1 MKDIANTP
9 LVSIICSTYNHGLYI
24 SQCLDGFL
32 MQKTNF
38 PFEILIHDDASTDN
52 TPDIIREYEHN
63 HPQVIRPIYQKENKY
78 SKKEDIFAKYQCS
91 RVRGKYIAICEGDDY
106 WIDPLKLQKQIDFL
120 ENNPDYGMIYTTSN
134 VYNQKEGKIEKDIIG
149 REFNGYIE
157 LLSGNCIPTLTS
169 CIRSA
174 LVMEYLKEVEP
185 KSKNWL
191 MGDYPMWLWISYYH
205 KIKFIPESTTVY
217 RVLEESASHS
227 NDIQKYERFIL
238 STIDI
243 TAFYIHKFNTPLTEP
258 YLRSLS
264 CFYYDLYD
272 KYMCLGMYKKARHY
286 SKLINPSYVSARMRR
301 RVRRF
306 HLRFIQI
313 RLAKWFDIK
322 GKERK

>member
-1 MKDIANTP
+1 
-9 LVSIICSTYNHGLYI
+9 
-24 SQCLDGFL
+24 
-32 MQKTNF
+32 
-38 PFEILIHDDASTDN
+38 
-52 TPDIIREYEHN
+52 
-63 HPQVIRPIYQKENKY
+63 
-78 SKKEDIFAKYQCS
+78 
-91 RVRGKYIAICEGDDY
+91 
-106 WIDPLKLQKQIDFL
+106 
-120 ENNPDYGMIYTTSN
+120 
-134 VYNQKEGKIEKDIIG
+134 
-149 REFNGYIE
+149 
-157 LLSGNCIPTLTS
+157 
-169 CIRSA
+169 
-174 LVMEYLKEVEP
+174 MEYLKEVEP

-272 KYMCLGMYKKARHY
+272 KYMHLGMYKKARHY

-306 HLRFIQI
+306 HLRFMQL
-313 RLAKWFDIK
+313 RLEKWLNIK
-322 GKERK
+322 GNKRK